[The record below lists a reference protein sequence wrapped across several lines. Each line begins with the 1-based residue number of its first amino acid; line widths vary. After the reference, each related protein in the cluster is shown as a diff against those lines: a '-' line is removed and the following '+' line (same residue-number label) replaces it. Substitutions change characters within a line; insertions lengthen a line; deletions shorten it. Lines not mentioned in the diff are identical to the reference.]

1 MSRAGNVGWV
11 VRGAWRCLSDPLAIS
26 RLVRW
31 RALAETAPLARGLMV
46 DVGAGR
52 QPYAALFAPHV
63 DRIVALEFP
72 GSSPR
77 DRVDVVGDA
86 QALPFRTASADTVLC
101 VEVLEYVPDP
111 RGAVSEFARI
121 LRPGGRLLLTA
132 PQLRGSSSEPND
144 YWRFGHP
151 GLRLLAGDAGLEEI
165 SVMPCG
171 GIFAAYGQRTSS
183 WLHASLAEALGTRRA
198 LARAVSGLV
207 SVPAWLADQTGLGA
221 GEALHWLLTA
231 RKP

>member
-1 MSRAGNVGWV
+1 MARVSHVAWV

-31 RALAETAPLARGLMV
+31 RALAEAAPLASGLMV

-52 QPYAALFAPHV
+52 QPYAPLFRPHV

-72 GSSPR
+72 GPSPR
-77 DRVDVVGDA
+77 GGIDVVGDA
-86 QALPFRTASADTVLC
+86 QALPFRTASADTVLS
-101 VEVLEYVPDP
+101 VEVLEYLPDP
-111 RGAVSEFARI
+111 RRAMTEFARV

-151 GLRLLAGDAGLEEI
+151 GLRLLAREAGLAEI
-165 SVMPCG
+165 SVTPCG

-183 WLHASLAEALGTRRA
+183 WLHASLSAALGARRG

-207 SVPAWLADQTGLGA
+207 SLPAWLADQTGIGA